1 MAPLIHRPRA
11 PQGRGINSFI
21 WAAHSS
27 RANIKQKFIKMK
39 WWVYPQM
46 TQEPS
51 QHVSLLWDPEANGTC
66 PRDAPAGAPPVTPGA
81 PSCRH
86 SSLPDHGLTAAPP
99 HPGLLRDAPP
109 RARYG
114 RWSIPDTR
122 CFLLSNPNE
131 SPHPSV
137 QNLSHSLRAFVSRLF
152 TFDYIRNL
160 WASYILWLSYLASA
174 VFFSSPSSF
183 PNASQVPEEIC
194 IMSLLS
200 I

>member
-1 MAPLIHRPRA
+1 MPCFEPRQVSRQAAASSTSSCPGQMAPLIHRPRA

-39 WWVYPQM
+39 RWVYPQM

-86 SSLPDHGLTAAPP
+86 SSLCQTTGWQQCHHTPACSEMLHHGPDMVAGVFLIHGASFLAIPTRALTP
-99 HPGLLRDAPP
+99 
-109 RARYG
+109 
-114 RWSIPDTR
+114 
-122 CFLLSNPNE
+122 LSRT
-131 SPHPSV
+131 SLTPSV
-137 QNLSHSLRAFVSRLF
+137 PLSVDCLPSIKLEIFEPV
-152 TFDYIRNL
+152 I
-160 WASYILWLSYLASA
+160 SYD
-174 VFFSSPSSF
+174 
-183 PNASQVPEEIC
+183 
-194 IMSLLS
+194 
-200 I
+200 